1 MCPFRPNVDTP
12 LQSPPGL
19 DIDRRLGYRSFFD
32 LPTHARETSRS
43 SHLFVRSRTSG
54 PLSVVE
60 PPSKHVPCD
69 HRHNTHPAM
78 TTRRSATPTTAQ
90 ILLVEDNPGDVRLTK
105 EAFKQGRIEN
115 DLHVVSDGTEAL
127 EFLHQ
132 RNEYADAPRPDL
144 ILLDLNLPRTDGEEV
159 LEELK
164 GDSELRSIPVIV
176 LTSSRA
182 EEDVAKSYELHA
194 NAYLTKPVDPDEFIE
209 TVRAFEKFWFSVVR
223 LPPEGDQL

>member
-1 MCPFRPNVDTP
+1 M
-12 LQSPPGL
+12 
-19 DIDRRLGYRSFFD
+19 
-32 LPTHARETSRS
+32 TSR
-43 SHLFVRSRTSG
+43 R
-54 PLSVVE
+54 
-60 PPSKHVPCD
+60 PS
-69 HRHNTHPAM
+69 
-78 TTRRSATPTTAQ
+78 TPTTAQ

-132 RNEYADAPRPDL
+132 RNDYEDVPRPDL